1 MAVDNFLSLLS
12 SDLLIAIIRIAAPI
26 IFGAVGEVVLQRSG
40 IFNLGMEAMY
50 IIGAFFGVLGA
61 VVSGNTWVGLLTAML
76 AGMITGLIYGFLVIT
91 LRADQSVTGVA
102 FIILGY
108 GLTSFLV
115 RVVWGIRDV
124 PPHVER
130 IAAWRIPLL
139 GNIPVVG
146 DVFFNYNPLVYLAY
160 LSVIATTFFLFRTT
174 WGLRLRSVGENP
186 QAATTI
192 GINVFRTRY
201 AAAIFAGC
209 MASIGGAMLSLT
221 ELNMFVIRMSGGRG
235 FFAMAAVIFGG
246 WHPVGAM
253 LACLL
258 FGLGTALQMRLQVF
272 SVPISSD
279 LLIVFPYILTLLF
292 VVFSKTSAKPRALG
306 QSYQKESSID

>member
-1 MAVDNFLSLLS
+1 MIVNNILSLLS
-12 SDLLIAIIRIAAPI
+12 VDLLAATIRIAAPI
-26 IFGAVGEVVLQRSG
+26 VFGAIGEVVLQRSG
-40 IFNLGMEAMY
+40 IFNLGMESMY

-61 VVSGNTWVGLLTAML
+61 YVFGNTWVGLLTAMV
-76 AGMITGLIYGFLVIT
+76 AGSLVGLLYGFIVIT
-91 LRADQSVTGVA
+91 LRADQSVTGIA
-102 FIILGY
+102 FIVLGY

-115 RVVWGIRDV
+115 RVIWGIRDI
-124 PPHVER
+124 PPYVER
-130 IAAWRIPLL
+130 IATWRVPVL
-139 GNIPVVG
+139 GNIPVIG

-160 LSVIATTFFLFRTT
+160 LSVIAATFFLFRTT
-174 WGLRLRSVGENP
+174 WGLRLRSVGEHP
-186 QAATTI
+186 KAATTI
-192 GINVFRTRY
+192 GIDVIRTRY

-209 MASIGGAMLSLT
+209 MAAIGGAMLSLT
-221 ELNMFVIRMSGGRG
+221 ELNMFVDRMSGGRG

-258 FGLGTALQMRLQVF
+258 FGVGTALQMRLQVF

-292 VVFSKTSAKPRALG
+292 VIFSKSSARPQSLG
-306 QSYQKESSID
+306 QPFQKESSID